1 MPPLRRPLEIFF
13 WSRAAIW
20 LTLLLAYVVFEAR
33 YALPLHPPTTA
44 PPPPT
49 DVGWGFDLWARWDG
63 GWYTHIAQDGY
74 TDPHSTTAFFPAYPM
89 LVRALGWLIGG
100 HYVLAGV
107 IVSLIAAAVA
117 FVLFH
122 ELARELVGDDAAR
135 RALVFLA
142 VFPAAL
148 FLGAVYSESLY
159 LLLSAAAFLAAVRGR
174 FALAGVA
181 AGLAILTRPTG
192 VMLLPA
198 LAVLAWRA
206 PSRARA
212 FAGVALAVPIG
223 AIWPLWL
230 SAAFGHP
237 LEFLG
242 AERNEWQRHLSPA
255 GPLGGAWHGLV
266 AGWRGIEQ
274 LVAGG
279 NRFPGA
285 DDALQAA
292 GLNLEA
298 LAAAVFAVVLGI
310 VAWRRLGAA
319 YGLFVLLSVALPLS
333 TPTAIYPLLS
343 MPRFVLGLF
352 PVFIA
357 LGAIAKGPRSNAILI
372 TCFAILLGLD
382 LARWVEWQFVA

>member
-230 SAAFGHP
+230 WAAFGHP

-274 LVAGG
+274 LIAGG

>member
-230 SAAFGHP
+230 WAAFGHP